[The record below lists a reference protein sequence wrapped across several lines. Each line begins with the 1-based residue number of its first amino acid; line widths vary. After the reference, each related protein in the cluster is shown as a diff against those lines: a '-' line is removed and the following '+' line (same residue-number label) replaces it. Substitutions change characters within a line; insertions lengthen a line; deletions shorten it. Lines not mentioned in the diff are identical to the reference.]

1 VPRRTTAELA
11 AEIAQ
16 TTFVL
21 TVIGPAGVLKPSLTR
36 VLQELKEPDRPTELE
51 VGLAINQM
59 ILQARADGDYVRA
72 DYLMAWKAGG
82 SGRGP

>member
-16 TTFVL
+16 ITFTL

-36 VLQELKEPDRPTELE
+36 VLQELKGPDRPTELE
-51 VGLAINQM
+51 VGLAIDQM
-59 ILQARADGDYVRA
+59 ILQARSDGSHVRA
-72 DYLMAWKAGG
+72 DYLTAWKAGG
-82 SGRGP
+82 PGRGP